1 MLLPL
6 LIVLFVGVPILEIF
20 VIVQVGQALGILE
33 TLALMVVI
41 SFVGAWLARHE
52 GFFVIQRIREQMS
65 AGVLPGNELIDGALV
80 LAGGLLL
87 LTPGFVS
94 DAVGIV
100 ALFPPTRA
108 VLRSMIKRSLWLRV
122 DVYRRDRW

>member
-52 GFFVIQRIREQMS
+52 GFYVIQRIREQTS

-94 DAVGIV
+94 DAVGIL
-100 ALFPPTRA
+100 ALFPPSRA
-108 VLRSMIKRSLWLRV
+108 LLRTMVKRSLWLRV
-122 DVYRRDRW
+122 DVHRRDRW

>member
-1 MLLPL
+1 MLPL
-6 LIVLFVGVPILEIF
+6 LILLFVGVPILEIW
-20 VIVQVGQALGILE
+20 VIVQVGQSLGVLE

-52 GFFVIQRIREQMS
+52 GFFVVRRIREQVS

-87 LTPGFVS
+87 LTPGFVT
-94 DAVGIV
+94 DAVGIL

-108 VLRSMIKRSLWLRV
+108 MLRSMIKRNLSFRV
-122 DVYRRDRW
+122 DVHRRDRW